1 MKTEPKLPDLLN
13 VLIPQI
19 EELTESIKKTKDVQK
34 QIDDR
39 LQKLSEMNTD
49 IDTKRMESILREF
62 ENGIAIQ
69 CTRIFNH
76 REIESKKT
84 FLSSADFKLILLALL
99 STFCFALAMTGIFK
113 VTKTNSELKKVIYEL
128 KVKNDTK

>member
-39 LQKLSEMNTD
+39 LQKLSEVNTD

-62 ENGIAIQ
+62 EKRDN
-69 CTRIFNH
+69 RIKIIDKNLH
-76 REIESKKT
+76 SRISK
-84 FLSSADFKLILLALL
+84 
-99 STFCFALAMTGIFK
+99 
-113 VTKTNSELKKVIYEL
+113 
-128 KVKNDTK
+128 